1 MAIQT
6 NNVAAV
12 TTNAI
17 VAPGGVID
25 AVFKNASSLS
35 RLKKKEG
42 EYVGGLTMDFP
53 FFYKGG
59 ADYSGGW
66 YEGADVLQFGT
77 KEVMTSQKFTL
88 REFEKS
94 ITVTGR
100 DLAINTGQ
108 AARVRLLASLL
119 EGLELAVREQMT
131 AQIFGG
137 TNFAKGVT
145 PVTEFLKDAGVNYA
159 GVSSADFA
167 GYVAHVEANGGTP
180 RALSTYLDQKCVSG
194 ATEGSQKPTLRIMRN
209 DTMDT
214 FIELL
219 KPNQRTTRESTLN
232 GQGHADQNTLV
243 YSGIDSIVDNQFLDK
258 AIGYFNEKYFRMYS
272 HPKYNMIQKE
282 FGDMETM
289 DAVLNRVMWKGFVG
303 NNNLR
308 SASLLDDLIA

>member
-1 MAIQT
+1 M
-6 NNVAAV
+6 
-12 TTNAI
+12 
-17 VAPGGVID
+17 
-25 AVFKNASSLS
+25 
-35 RLKKKEG
+35 
-42 EYVGGLTMDFP
+42 
-53 FFYKGG
+53 
-59 ADYSGGW
+59 
-66 YEGADVLQFGT
+66 
-77 KEVMTSQKFTL
+77 EVMTSQKFTI

-100 DLAINTGQ
+100 DLAINYGQ

-119 EGLELAVREQMT
+119 EGLELALREGFTEQLW
-131 AQIFGG
+131 GV
-137 TNFAKGVT
+137 TNSAKGIN
-145 PVTEFLKDAGVNYA
+145 PVTDFLKDANVNYA

-167 GYVAHVEANGGTP
+167 GYVAHVEANGGVP

-194 ATEGSQKPTLRIMRN
+194 ATEGSQKPTLRVMRN

-243 YSGIDSIVDNQFLDK
+243 YSGIDSIVDNLFLEK

-282 FGDMETM
+282 FGDMETI
-289 DAVLNRVMWKGFVG
+289 DAVLNRVYWKGFVG
-303 NNNLR
+303 CHNLR
-308 SASLLDDLIA
+308 SCSLLEDLIA